1 MDCVSFELSKL
12 IAMNTSENK
21 FYRLAIADKWL
32 ILLVLLLAV
41 TLALFV
47 LDYFP
52 YPFGIIILSAAILAR
67 LSGIY
72 MMTKHR

>member
-1 MDCVSFELSKL
+1 MKISGNQSDR
-12 IAMNTSENK
+12 A
-21 FYRLAIADKWL
+21 AIADKWL
-32 ILLVLLLAV
+32 ILLVLLLV
-41 TLALFV
+41 VSLALFL

-72 MMTKHR
+72 MMNKP